1 MEVIWVF
8 AVVVLVLF
16 LGVALIVASSRCGW
30 RVGRAVGRTIGWV
43 LVVGI
48 GMVALSVGA
57 ARVLLPWLG
66 LLSILV
72 GPVLALVVGLALIMS
87 PTYWQNRKT
96 RTIAIVLIVTGLLAT
111 LYCIAGLIAMVE
123 AF

>member
-1 MEVIWVF
+1 MELIWEF
-8 AVVVLVLF
+8 ATVLLVLF
-16 LGVALIVASSRCGW
+16 LGVALIVASTRYGW
-30 RVGRAVGRTIGWV
+30 PVARAVGWWV
-43 LVVGI
+43 LVAVI
-48 GMVALSVGA
+48 GMIALSVGA

-66 LLSILV
+66 FLSILV

-87 PTYWQNRKT
+87 PTYWQNRTT

-111 LYCIAGLIAMVE
+111 LYCIAGLIAIVE